1 MSAPATSICASAK
14 ALRVVFVIPGDGQGS
29 SMIFARR
36 QAAALRARRIEV
48 QEFFLRSRTSPL
60 GIAREW
66 RRFRRVLDEIRPAV
80 VHAHYGTVTALFCA
94 LAARRYPL
102 VITYRGSDLNPSSQG
117 FAPRAW
123 LAHLFSQ
130 IAALRADRIVCVSR
144 QLRRRLWW
152 RRDRAAVLAS
162 GVDASA
168 FRPES
173 RGRARRALGWDFDT
187 PAVLFHA
194 GRDVRVK
201 RLDLAEAAIA
211 IVRQRIADLHWKV
224 LDGSTPPEEVPA
236 LMNAADCLLVTSD
249 FEGSPTVVQEA
260 LASNL
265 PIVSVDVGDVAE
277 RLAGVRRTTIVAREA
292 VALGEALVQMI
303 ARPGRSDGRRKI
315 AEFAASEIAARLDAM
330 YRELTPAG

>member
-1 MSAPATSICASAK
+1 MSAAAVNIHSSAK
-14 ALRVVFVIPGDGQGS
+14 ALVVVFVIPGDGLGS

-36 QAAALRARRIEV
+36 QAATLRGRQIGV
-48 QEFFLRSRTSPL
+48 HEFFLRSRTSPL
-60 GIAREW
+60 EIVREW
-66 RRFRRVLDEIRPAV
+66 RRFRRFLDEIRPAA
-80 VHAHYGTVTALFCA
+80 VHAHYGTVTAMFCA
-94 LAARRYPL
+94 LAARGYPL

-117 FAPRAW
+117 LAPRPW

-130 IAALRADRIVCVSR
+130 LAALRAARIVCVSR
-144 QLRRRLWW
+144 QLRQRLWW

-162 GVDASA
+162 GVDANA

-173 RGRARRALGWDFDT
+173 RARARQALGWDFDA

-194 GRDVRVK
+194 GRDVWVK

-211 IVRQRIADLHWKV
+211 IARKKIPNLYAKV
-224 LDGSTPPEEVPA
+224 LDGSTPPEEVPT

-265 PIVSVDVGDVAE
+265 PIVSVDVGDVPE
-277 RLAGVRRTTIVAREA
+277 RLAGVSRTAIVARDAE
-292 VALGEALVQMI
+292 ALGEAIVQMV
-303 ARPGRSDGRRKI
+303 ARPGRSDGRSKI
-315 AEFAASEIAARLDAM
+315 AEFASSEIAARLDAM
-330 YRELTPAG
+330 YRELTSAR